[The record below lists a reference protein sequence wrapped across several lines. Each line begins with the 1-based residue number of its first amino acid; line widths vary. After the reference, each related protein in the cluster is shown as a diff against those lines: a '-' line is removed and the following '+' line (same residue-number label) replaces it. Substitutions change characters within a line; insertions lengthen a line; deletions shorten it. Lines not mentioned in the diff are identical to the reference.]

1 MNVAACF
8 CKHFNQV
15 KFEDFSP
22 EEIYRAKIRLLD
34 CLGLMS
40 MGYTAAGNDMLF
52 EIINDMG
59 GKEEATVVSYNKK
72 VPAMNAAMMNS
83 ALVRSYDFEPVE
95 AEGKNH
101 ARGAAHI
108 SSVTIPTALAVA
120 EAEHA
125 DGKKMLTALILG
137 DDIVSRV
144 AIAGD
149 SNPFDSF
156 WDNTGTFDALG
167 SAVIAGYLMDL
178 DEEQMRNAMGLV
190 VNQMGGSIGN
200 IFTKKL
206 AFKLPGAVTAR
217 NGIFS
222 AALAKKGF
230 DALDDPLAG
239 RGGYF
244 DIYCNKWS
252 QEVLLEDLGKV
263 FYADATIK
271 PHAACRST
279 HAPIDT
285 AVEIHDKYAPDLEK
299 IKKII
304 LHITPIQL
312 NSFVG
317 GEYSLGPIPQIS
329 GAFSLRFTV
338 INALVRGSLRP
349 EHYTAEKMSEPI
361 IVDLLEKIEL
371 VGDLDA
377 SLGAVAASDL
387 EVIMED
393 GTVYT
398 ASAREALGDIYFKP
412 MTEDKIIEKYY
423 ANIAFGGKLTKEQAA
438 LVKDIVMRIEEL
450 DDVSKLMQILA

>member
-1 MNVAACF
+1 MNVAAFF
-8 CKHFNQV
+8 CKHFNNA
-15 KFEDFSP
+15 KFESFSN
-22 EEIYRAKIRLLD
+22 EEIYRAKVRLLD

-40 MGYTAAGNDMLF
+40 IGYKAAGNGMLF
-52 EIINDMG
+52 EVVADMG
-59 GKEEATVVSYNKK
+59 GKEEATVVNYNKK
-72 VPAMNAAMMNS
+72 IPAMNAAMMNS
-83 ALVRSYDFEPVE
+83 MLVRSYDFEPVE

-108 SSVTIPTALAVA
+108 SSVTIPTALAAA
-120 EAEHA
+120 ETECA

-167 SAVIAGYLMDL
+167 AAVIAGYLMDL
-178 DEEQMRNAMGLV
+178 NEDQMRNAMGLA
-190 VNQMGGSIGN
+190 VNQMGGSVGN

-222 AALAKKGF
+222 AMLAKKGF
-230 DALDDPLAG
+230 DAIDDPLAG
-239 RGGYF
+239 KGGYF
-244 DIYCNKWS
+244 DCYCNKWDKD
-252 QEVLLEDLGKV
+252 VLLEDLGKV
-263 FYADATIK
+263 FYADAAVK
-271 PHAACRST
+271 PYAACRST

-285 AVEIHDKYAPDLEK
+285 AVEIHEKYAPELKK
-299 IKKII
+299 IKKIT

-329 GAFSLRFTV
+329 GAFSLRFTIV
-338 INALVRGSLRP
+338 NALVRGSVRP
-349 EHYTAEKMSEPI
+349 EHYTAEKMSEPVM
-361 IVDLLEKIEL
+361 VDLLEKVDL

-387 EVIMED
+387 EVLMDD

-398 ASAREALGDIYFKP
+398 ASARDALGDIYFKP
-412 MTEDKIIEKYY
+412 LTEEQILGKYY
-423 ANIAFGGKLTKEQAA
+423 SNIAFGGKLMKEDADR
-438 LVKDIVMRIEEL
+438 VKEMVMHIEEL
-450 DDVSKLMQILA
+450 DDVGKLMRIFA